1 MRSVAGRSFVLL
13 TSLLVVLAATPVTAA
28 APSSR
33 ASESVIVVFRDRVA
47 DAPALAHQLGRQYG
61 FAPLLVYQH
70 ALKGF
75 AASLPSGAVA
85 ALSHDPNVAWVEAD
99 GPVWLVTDQAP
110 ATWGLDRID
119 EKFRPMDGN
128 CTYVST
134 GAGVTAYIID
144 TGIRIS
150 HAEFGAR
157 ASYGYDS
164 VDGSLPADDC
174 HGHGTHVA
182 GTTGGATYGVAKAA
196 NLVAVRVLNCNGS
209 GTWSG
214 VIAGIDWVTG
224 DHAANAPA
232 VANMSLGGNAN
243 SSVDTAVRNSIA
255 DGVSYAVAAGNG
267 NIVGIAQDACKYS
280 PARVTEAMTIGAID
294 STDKK
299 ASWSNYGDCVDWF
312 APGVSITSAW
322 KDSDSA
328 TKTISGT
335 SMATPHTAGAAA
347 LYLQEF
353 SGSTPQQVRDGLY
366 ARTTKGIVTSSKTA
380 NNHLLCSL
388 AVCPD

>member
-1 MRSVAGRSFVLL
+1 MRGVAEMLRGRRHAIAAHWHALQQSVAPR
-13 TSLLVVLAATPVTAA
+13 
-28 APSSR
+28 
-33 ASESVIVVFRDRVA
+33 
-47 DAPALAHQLGRQYG
+47 
-61 FAPLLVYQH
+61 LVYQH

-75 AASLPSGAVA
+75 AASLPSRAVD
-85 ALSHDPNVAWVEAD
+85 ALSHNQNVAWVEAD
-99 GPVWLVTDQAP
+99 GPVRLVTDQAP

-128 CTYVST
+128 YTYDYT

-150 HAEFGAR
+150 HAEFGGR

-182 GTTGGATYGVAKAA
+182 GITGGATYGVAKAF

-224 DHAANAPA
+224 DHDSGESA
-232 VANMSLGGNAN
+232 VANMSLGGSAN
-243 SSVDTAVRNSIA
+243 SSVDTAVRTSIA

-267 NIVGIAQDACKYS
+267 NIFGIAQDACGYS
-280 PARVTEAMTIGAID
+280 PARVTEAMTIGATD

-299 ASWSNYGDCVDWF
+299 ASWSNYGNCVDWF

-328 TKTISGT
+328 TKTISAT

-347 LYLQEF
+347 LYLAENP
-353 SGSTPQQVRDGLY
+353 GSTPQQVRDGLY
-366 ARTTKGIVTSSKTA
+366 ARTTKGIVTWSRTA